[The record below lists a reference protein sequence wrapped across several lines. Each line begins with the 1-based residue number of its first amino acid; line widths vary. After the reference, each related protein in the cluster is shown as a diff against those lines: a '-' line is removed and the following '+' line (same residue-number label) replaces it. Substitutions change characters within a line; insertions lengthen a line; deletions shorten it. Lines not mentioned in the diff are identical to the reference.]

1 MSYIYY
7 ANHLIK
13 YYDQEYVKL
22 YSSPILLDVGSN
34 ILNKY
39 RSHLKLQNSPFPTKY
54 RLYSAHDTTL
64 TPLLLNLGVID
75 RGCVIAQAQFLQE
88 FKCKQ
93 FVFPHVG
100 SSLTWELIEV
110 GPSEHY
116 VRTSFNSHYINF
128 CDLAKEKLRAVD

>member
-39 RSHLKLQNSPFPTKY
+39 RSHLKLQNFPFPTKY

-116 VRTSFNSHYINF
+116 VRTSFNSQYINF